1 MRPLVIT
8 GVGGFVGTHLAR
20 EAASA
25 GRSVFGIGR
34 PGEVPPHLA
43 GVLDDY
49 AGVDLR
55 HEWPSTAPRDADV
68 VHLAG
73 LAAVGSSF
81 ARPQEYIADNSAM
94 TTVVGEAALAA
105 SSGGRIVAVSS
116 GGVYAAPPHD
126 AALDEGAPIG
136 FSSPYVVSKI
146 LVENQIAFYRSRGL
160 DAVVARPFNHF
171 GPGQGPGF
179 LVPDLLQNLRRLPDG
194 SPLVVGTL
202 DTRRDYSDVR
212 DVVRAYLALLDAPV
226 LTHDLY
232 NVASG
237 TARSGREVLAAVC
250 AALGRDVPELL
261 VDPARVR
268 PADPPSIRG
277 DASRLRGETGWR
289 PSIPFEQSVAD
300 ALAVSTA

>member
-20 EAASA
+20 EAAFA

-81 ARPQEYIADNSAM
+81 ARPQQYIADNSAM

-126 AALDEGAPIG
+126 APLDEGAPIE

-179 LVPDLLQNLRRLPDG
+179 LVPDLLQNLRRLPER
-194 SPLVVGTL
+194 SPLVVGTI

-226 LTHDLY
+226 LPHDLY

-250 AALGRDVPELL
+250 AALGRDVPEVL

-277 DASRLRGETGWR
+277 DASRLRGETGWHPR
-289 PSIPFEQSVAD
+289 IPFEQSVAD
-300 ALAVSTA
+300 AVAVSTT